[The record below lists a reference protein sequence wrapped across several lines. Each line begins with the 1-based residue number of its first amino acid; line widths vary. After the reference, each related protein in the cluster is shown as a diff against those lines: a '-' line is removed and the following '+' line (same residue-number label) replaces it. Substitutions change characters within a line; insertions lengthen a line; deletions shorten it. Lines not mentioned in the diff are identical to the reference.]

1 MRLLKWLFQPAYLLL
16 IIVLVAL
23 YVNREAIFPEEV
35 VESLEAEA
43 LVAKV
48 EDLAERLSSQHEES
62 GSTLTEQGEGAQEDA
77 SRSVG
82 AASVVESPVALEERP
97 VELQQGPVVV
107 EEPSITGAEELS
119 TAMTEEAEASDAAA
133 LPQPEEEPALASSEA
148 HDMEEPAPVAELPA
162 VPVEGVMA
170 AEVTNDVAEEGVAT
184 QRQTAPMEPVASSD
198 GGEPPQVE
206 LQSPLAAWRD
216 ARAAVWQ
223 GDLDSAVA
231 QYRAV
236 VAMQPENFDAY
247 GEMGNVLLAQSD
259 VAAAVEAYATAA
271 RLIRQAGNPEMAWR
285 VAGIVAQLDEEQGR
299 NLYDE
304 FSR

>member
-35 VESLEAEA
+35 AESLEAEA

-48 EDLAERLSSQHEES
+48 EDLAERLSLQHEES
-62 GSTLTEQGEGAQEDA
+62 VSTLTEQGEGALEDA
-77 SRSVG
+77 YRSVG
-82 AASVVESPVALEERP
+82 AASVVESPVALEVRP

-107 EEPSITGAEELS
+107 EEQSIAGADELS
-119 TAMTEEAEASDAAA
+119 TVMTDEAEVSDAAA
-133 LPQPEEEPALASSEA
+133 LPQSEEAQALASREA
-148 HDMEEPAPVAELPA
+148 HEIENPVLAAELP
-162 VPVEGVMA
+162 VEPVEEVVA
-170 AEVTNDVAEEGVAT
+170 AEVTNDVAEEGLAT
-184 QRQTAPMEPVASSD
+184 EVESATIEPVASSD
-198 GGEPPQVE
+198 ESEPPQVE

-231 QYRAV
+231 QYRAL

-271 RLIRQAGNPEMAWR
+271 RLIRQAGNLEMAWR
-285 VAGIVAQLDEEQGR
+285 VAAIVAQLDEEQGR